1 MLLLIREV
9 TIDGDSFGFS
19 KGAENART
27 NRAVRT
33 FKLQVDGDP
42 ATYIQDCLL
51 ALPKYKDPHPS
62 YPYCYVSDVD
72 CTANT
77 SDPHWYDARVTYETT
92 DVDDDG
98 IGTEEP
104 EQPPDDPD
112 GPKYPWLEKATI
124 SVSTDSANME
134 VNDLAYAYYGTK
146 TLGGAFDDS
155 GVIQPDMTKALVFT
169 SPQVQI
175 VNTLSERP
183 ENLPEEPNPALK
195 FNIDFAVEGQGF
207 ASINELLQ
215 NAYTV
220 NDSYVKILDFGLPTY
235 TAYLEGV
242 NCTKEIYS
250 FTSTNDEGIETTTEY
265 PYWKVSLTIA
275 ARKDTWVKLMVNQ
288 SYNRWYSD
296 TPNTQAGP
304 EAGSG
309 YISPITVYDGS
320 TGTSEPVKEPIR
332 LDAKSVPIDV
342 TFAGNP
348 VLPRPPQTA
357 TVVNMYL
364 TKRPAD
370 WSGMFASIP
379 FA

>member
-1 MLLLIREV
+1 MLQLIREV

-19 KGAENART
+19 KGAKNART

-33 FKLQVDGDP
+33 FKLQVSGDP

-51 ALPKYKDPHPS
+51 ALPKFGDVHPS

-72 CTANT
+72 CTANN
-77 SDPHWYDARVTYETT
+77 SDPNWYDARVTYETP

-98 IGTEEP
+98 KGSEEPEP
-104 EQPPDDPD
+104 EQPEDPD
-112 GPKYPWLEKATI
+112 GPEYPWLEKATI

-146 TLGGAFDDS
+146 TLGEAFDDS

-169 SPQVQI
+169 SPRVQI

-220 NDSYVKILDFGLPTY
+220 NDSYVQILDFGLPTY

-288 SYNRWYSD
+288 SYNVEQPFMSSLDGARVI
-296 TPNTQAGP
+296 TPLKITDAR
-304 EAGSG
+304 SG
-309 YISPITVYDGS
+309 VWNNITEPMRIDATSQSIDVDYS
-320 TGTSEPVKEPIR
+320 TGQLK
-332 LDAKSVPIDV
+332 D
-342 TFAGNP
+342 
-348 VLPRPPQTA
+348 PRPLQNA